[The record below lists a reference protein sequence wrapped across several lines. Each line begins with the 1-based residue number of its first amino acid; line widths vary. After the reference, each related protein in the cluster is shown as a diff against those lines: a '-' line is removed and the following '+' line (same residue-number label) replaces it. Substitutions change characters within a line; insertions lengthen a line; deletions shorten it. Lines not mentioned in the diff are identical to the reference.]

1 MLRLVKIFSA
11 SWEKNSQLLKK
22 INDLHENKKQ
32 LLNIAIKRLANVDK
46 KTKLFAKEKRVQNW
60 EKMFIKL
67 NEAKGHGR
75 RWKFRME
82 TFRNKASAGYTE
94 LLKWVLTEPG
104 NDDIGE
110 TDLIVPKRKSVRNQ
124 RDRKR
129 SKVMIKDVCKKKKQD
144 LNEKSDID
152 MSDDNMS
159 INTRSNFD
167 DDEERKNDNVK

>member
-1 MLRLVKIFSA
+1 
-11 SWEKNSQLLKK
+11 
-22 INDLHENKKQ
+22 
-32 LLNIAIKRLANVDK
+32 
-46 KTKLFAKEKRVQNW
+46 
-60 EKMFIKL
+60 
-67 NEAKGHGR
+67 
-75 RWKFRME
+75 ME